1 MEKIRQVI
9 NDRYEI
15 LDVVGKGGMSTVYLA
30 KDLTLTNKLWA
41 LKRVSYSEATNEK
54 AKRQLE
60 AFEKEVELLT
70 TLSHPDIPRIVDRIK
85 IGDELYVCMDL
96 IEGNSLFDEYEKN
109 GIFEEG
115 RVIDIAI
122 QLCDILIYLHEVREN
137 PIVYRDIKIDNIMIE
152 RDRIKLIDFG
162 IAKECKRGV
171 NITDKLGTRTYAAPE
186 QYLQLPQDE
195 RTDIYALGSTLYQLL
210 TGTVPSLHPHEF
222 PNLRSQNPKCSEG
235 LEYIIHKCIQERPQ
249 QRYKNC
255 HELKKDLLNID
266 TLNSGYR
273 EKMQGRLIK
282 FTSATSIF
290 IAFIIMTSFG
300 YGGVVEAKRD
310 NYLYYMDE
318 ALSYQQQNQLDL
330 AEKKFIEATKY
341 NPKSLE
347 PYIYLLDMYQLKE
360 GNREELIKESILTVE
375 RLVEDKNSKVY
386 NNPEI
391 MYRLAKLCFEV
402 KSDVNYAV
410 KAYNY
415 FERVKKTNVYDEAE
429 IESYATIA
437 YYNKMLF
444 DKNEEGYTKLAES
457 LQTLEAYTDGI
468 NDINTRLDNYYTLT
482 TIYNSYLNQE
492 ELDSKERMIAI
503 VDKALDLI
511 ANTPEEILEFQDEII
526 LIERIAGAYYT
537 KGVNETDSLLKR
549 SALNEALTYF
559 LQLEEM
565 GVELSE
571 TIQLRIGNIYR
582 GIYETYTFEERQN
595 VQNLLSNACSRY
607 ESLLKQNNQ
616 HLEASIKLTETYL
629 DLELLK
635 SDSSQRNFSRASQ
648 QYNQTASIS
657 NANKSA
663 SFRALKQR
671 MQSYGL

>member
-1 MEKIRQVI
+1 MEETRQII
-9 NDRYEI
+9 NERYEI
-15 LDVVGKGGMSTVYLA
+15 LDVLGKGGMSTVYLA
-30 KDLTLTNKLWA
+30 KDLTLTNKFWA
-41 LKRVSYSEATNEK
+41 LKRVSYSDAKTEK

-96 IEGNSLFDEYEKN
+96 VQGISLYDEYKEN
-109 GIFEEG
+109 GIFPEEKI
-115 RVIDIAI
+115 IDLAI
-122 QLCDILIYLHEVREN
+122 KMCDILIYLHEVREN

-171 NITDKLGTRTYAAPE
+171 NITDKLGSRTYAAPE
-186 QYLQLPQDE
+186 QHLQLPQDE
-195 RTDIYALGSTLYQLL
+195 RTDIYALGSTLYRLA

-222 PNLRSQNPKCSEG
+222 PNLRSSNPKCSEG

-282 FTSATSIF
+282 FASAISVF
-290 IAFIIMTSFG
+290 IAFTIMTSFG

-318 ALSYQQQNQLDL
+318 ALAYQQQNQLDL
-330 AEKKFIEATKY
+330 AEKNFIEATKY
-341 NPKSLE
+341 SPKSLE
-347 PYIYLLDMYQLKE
+347 PYVYLLDMYQLKE

-444 DKNEEGYTKLAES
+444 NNNEEGYTKLAES

-607 ESLLKQNNQ
+607 ESLLKKNNQ

-635 SDSSQRNFSRASQ
+635 SDSTQRNFSKAVQ

-671 MQSYGL
+671 MQGYGL

>member
-1 MEKIRQVI
+1 
-9 NDRYEI
+9 
-15 LDVVGKGGMSTVYLA
+15 
-30 KDLTLTNKLWA
+30 
-41 LKRVSYSEATNEK
+41 
-54 AKRQLE
+54 
-60 AFEKEVELLT
+60 
-70 TLSHPDIPRIVDRIK
+70 
-85 IGDELYVCMDL
+85 
-96 IEGNSLFDEYEKN
+96 
-109 GIFEEG
+109 
-115 RVIDIAI
+115 
-122 QLCDILIYLHEVREN
+122 
-137 PIVYRDIKIDNIMIE
+137 
-152 RDRIKLIDFG
+152 
-162 IAKECKRGV
+162 
-171 NITDKLGTRTYAAPE
+171 
-186 QYLQLPQDE
+186 
-195 RTDIYALGSTLYQLL
+195 
-210 TGTVPSLHPHEF
+210 
-222 PNLRSQNPKCSEG
+222 
-235 LEYIIHKCIQERPQ
+235 
-249 QRYKNC
+249 
-255 HELKKDLLNID
+255 
-266 TLNSGYR
+266 
-273 EKMQGRLIK
+273 
-282 FTSATSIF
+282 
-290 IAFIIMTSFG
+290 
-300 YGGVVEAKRD
+300 
-310 NYLYYMDE
+310 
-318 ALSYQQQNQLDL
+318 
-330 AEKKFIEATKY
+330 
-341 NPKSLE
+341 
-347 PYIYLLDMYQLKE
+347 
-360 GNREELIKESILTVE
+360 
-375 RLVEDKNSKVY
+375 
-386 NNPEI
+386 

-582 GIYETYTFEERQN
+582 WIYETYTFEERQN
-595 VQNLLSNACSRY
+595 VQNLLLNACGRY

>member
-1 MEKIRQVI
+1 MNKIRRII

-15 LDVVGKGGMSTVYLA
+15 LDVLGKGGMSTVYLV
-30 KDLTLTNKLWA
+30 KDLTLTNKFWA
-41 LKRVSYSEATNEK
+41 LKRVSYSEVTDEK

-60 AFEKEVELLT
+60 AFEKEVDLLT

-85 IGDELYVCMDL
+85 IEDELYVCMDL
-96 IEGNSLFDEYEKN
+96 VQGISLYDEYKENGVFSEEK
-109 GIFEEG
+109 I
-115 RVIDIAI
+115 IDIA
-122 QLCDILIYLHEVREN
+122 LKMCDILIYLHEVREN

-162 IAKECKRGV
+162 IARECKRGV
-171 NITDKLGTRTYAAPE
+171 NITDKLGSPTYAAPE
-186 QYLQLPQDE
+186 QHLQLPQDE
-195 RTDIYALGSTLYQLL
+195 RTDIYALGSTLYRVA
-210 TGTVPSLHPHEF
+210 TGTVPSLHPYEF
-222 PNLRSQNPKCSEG
+222 PNLRSLNPKCSEG
-235 LEYIIHKCIQERPQ
+235 LEYIIHRCIQEIPQ
-249 QRYKNC
+249 NRYKNC
-255 HELKKDLLNID
+255 HELKRDLLNID
-266 TLNSGYR
+266 TLNSSYR
-273 EKMQGRLIK
+273 QKMQQRLIK
-282 FTSATSIF
+282 FASSISVFVIF
-290 IAFIIMTSFG
+290 IVMTFVG

-310 NYLYYMDE
+310 NYLSHMDE
-318 ALSYQQQNQLDL
+318 ALSYQQKNQLDL

-341 NPKSLE
+341 SPKSIE
-347 PYIYLLDMYQLKE
+347 PYIYLLDMYQLKS
-360 GNREELIKESILTVE
+360 GDREELIKESILNVE
-375 RLVEDKNSKVY
+375 RLVEDKNSKIY

-391 MYRLAKLCFEV
+391 IYRLAKLCFEV

-415 FERVKKTNVYDEAE
+415 FERVKEMNVYDDAE
-429 IESYATIA
+429 IESYVTIA

-444 DKNEEGYTKLAES
+444 NNNEDGYTKLAES
-457 LQTLEAYTDGI
+457 LQTLETYTDGV

-492 ELDSKERMIAI
+492 ELNSKERMIVI
-503 VDKALDLI
+503 IEKALDLI
-511 ANTPEEILEFQDEII
+511 ANTSEEILEFQDEII

-537 KGVNETDSLLKR
+537 KGVNETDLLKKR
-549 SALNEALTYF
+549 SSLNDALTYF

-582 GIYETYTFEERQN
+582 GIYETYTFEERHN
-595 VQNLLSNACSRY
+595 VKNLLSNACNRY
-607 ESLLKQNNQ
+607 ELLLKQNDQ

-635 SDSSQRNFSRASQ
+635 EDNSQRNFSRASQ
-648 QYNQTASIS
+648 QYSKTASIS

-671 MQSYGL
+671 MQGYGL